1 MISRSASL
9 VPFFCVLALLTACDV
24 QNVKTGPLQEEPVS
38 IPLGSNERAN
48 LELKMGAGEIH
59 LTGGAKELL
68 EGKFEYNVPD
78 WKPTVRSSVIDDHAS
93 VTIAQPASVGGFG
106 HVRYRWDL
114 QLNDNALLDLKV
126 NCGAGKTD
134 LNLGDV
140 KLRIVTVNMGAGE
153 VDLDLRGTPKR
164 DYEVD
169 ISGGVGKAVVH
180 LPTGVGIRAE
190 AHGGLGNITV
200 TGLEKRGDHYENSL
214 YDKAKVNV
222 RLKVRGGIGE
232 IQLIGNGESDM

>member
-1 MISRSASL
+1 MISRPVSL
-9 VPFFCVLALLTACDV
+9 LPCFCLLALLTACGV
-24 QNVKTGPLQEEPVS
+24 PNVKTGPLQEEPVS

-78 WKPTVRSSVIDDHAS
+78 WKPTIRSSVIDDHAS
-93 VTIAQPASVGGFG
+93 ITIAQPASVGGLG
-106 HVRYRWDL
+106 HVRYLWDL
-114 QLNDNALLDLKV
+114 RLNDKTLLDLKV
-126 NCGAGKTD
+126 GCGAGKTD
-134 LNLGDV
+134 LDLGDV
-140 KLRIVTVNMGAGE
+140 ALRMVTVNMGAGE
-153 VDLDLRGTPKR
+153 VNLDLRGTPTR

-169 ISGGVGKAVVH
+169 ISGGVGKATVH
-180 LPTGVGIRAE
+180 LPRDVGIRAE
-190 AHGGLGNITV
+190 AHGGLGQITV

-232 IQLIGNGESDM
+232 IQLIGDGGSDT